1 MKYKIS
7 VIGLGY
13 VGLPLAY
20 ELSKYF
26 DVVGFDIDKTRVEQL
41 SNNIDKNTQI
51 SKLNLKKSNF
61 VITSNSKFIKD
72 SNVYVVTVPTP
83 IKKNKKPDLSPLIKS
98 SKLISK
104 CVNKK
109 DTIIYESTMY
119 PGLTDEVLIPL
130 IEKISKLKINK
141 DFYVG
146 YSPERISPGEP
157 LKSLTNI
164 KKVISGSSPRSI
176 QILKNIYKKII
187 KAGIYI
193 APNIKTA
200 EASKILE
207 NMQRD
212 LNISL
217 INEASIIFD
226 KLNINTYEVISAAQ
240 TKWNFIKLTPGLVG
254 GHCISVDPYYMKF
267 KAEKLGYKPAVISS
281 GRKINENMALYI
293 AKKIMIFFR
302 DKKQSKFQ
310 LGIMGLTFKENC
322 SDTRNSQVFK
332 IIDFFKNKNID
343 VEILDPWVNKQQ
355 IKNNNIKQRIVEKFT
370 KKLDCLLIAVAHKK
384 FTKLKKNFYV
394 HNMKRNSLIF
404 DVKNIL
410 KNNSFKNIEKLTL

>member
-98 SKLISK
+98 SKLISR

-119 PGLTDEVLIPL
+119 PGLTDEILIPL

-157 LKSLTNI
+157 LKNLTNI

-187 KAGIYI
+187 KAGIYT

-240 TKWNFIKLTPGLVG
+240 TKWNFIK
-254 GHCISVDPYYMKF
+254 
-267 KAEKLGYKPAVISS
+267 
-281 GRKINENMALYI
+281 
-293 AKKIMIFFR
+293 
-302 DKKQSKFQ
+302 
-310 LGIMGLTFKENC
+310 
-322 SDTRNSQVFK
+322 
-332 IIDFFKNKNID
+332 
-343 VEILDPWVNKQQ
+343 
-355 IKNNNIKQRIVEKFT
+355 
-370 KKLDCLLIAVAHKK
+370 
-384 FTKLKKNFYV
+384 
-394 HNMKRNSLIF
+394 
-404 DVKNIL
+404 
-410 KNNSFKNIEKLTL
+410 

>member
-83 IKKNKKPDLSPLIKS
+83 IKNKKPDLSPLIKS

-164 KKVISGSSPRSI
+164 KKVISGSS
-176 QILKNIYKKII
+176 QEVYK
-187 KAGIYI
+187 Y
-193 APNIKTA
+193 
-200 EASKILE
+200 
-207 NMQRD
+207 
-212 LNISL
+212 
-217 INEASIIFD
+217 
-226 KLNINTYEVISAAQ
+226 
-240 TKWNFIKLTPGLVG
+240 
-254 GHCISVDPYYMKF
+254 
-267 KAEKLGYKPAVISS
+267 
-281 GRKINENMALYI
+281 
-293 AKKIMIFFR
+293 
-302 DKKQSKFQ
+302 
-310 LGIMGLTFKENC
+310 
-322 SDTRNSQVFK
+322 
-332 IIDFFKNKNID
+332 
-343 VEILDPWVNKQQ
+343 
-355 IKNNNIKQRIVEKFT
+355 
-370 KKLDCLLIAVAHKK
+370 
-384 FTKLKKNFYV
+384 
-394 HNMKRNSLIF
+394 
-404 DVKNIL
+404 
-410 KNNSFKNIEKLTL
+410 

>member
-1 MKYKIS
+1 
-7 VIGLGY
+7 
-13 VGLPLAY
+13 
-20 ELSKYF
+20 
-26 DVVGFDIDKTRVEQL
+26 
-41 SNNIDKNTQI
+41 
-51 SKLNLKKSNF
+51 
-61 VITSNSKFIKD
+61 
-72 SNVYVVTVPTP
+72 
-83 IKKNKKPDLSPLIKS
+83 
-98 SKLISK
+98 
-104 CVNKK
+104 
-109 DTIIYESTMY
+109 MY

-332 IIDFFKNKNID
+332 IIDFLK
-343 VEILDPWVNKQQ
+343 
-355 IKNNNIKQRIVEKFT
+355 IKI
-370 KKLDCLLIAVAHKK
+370 
-384 FTKLKKNFYV
+384 
-394 HNMKRNSLIF
+394 
-404 DVKNIL
+404 
-410 KNNSFKNIEKLTL
+410 

>member
-41 SNNIDKNTQI
+41 LNNIDKNTQI

-61 VITSNSKFIKD
+61 TITSNSKLIKD

-83 IKKNKKPDLSPLIKS
+83 IKKNKTPDLSPLIKS

-119 PGLTDEVLIPL
+119 PGLTDEILIPL

-157 LKSLTNI
+157 LKNLTNI

-343 VEILDPWVNKQQ
+343 VEILDPWVNKQL

-384 FTKLKKNFYV
+384 FTKLRKNFYV
-394 HNMKRNSLIF
+394 HNMKKNSLIF